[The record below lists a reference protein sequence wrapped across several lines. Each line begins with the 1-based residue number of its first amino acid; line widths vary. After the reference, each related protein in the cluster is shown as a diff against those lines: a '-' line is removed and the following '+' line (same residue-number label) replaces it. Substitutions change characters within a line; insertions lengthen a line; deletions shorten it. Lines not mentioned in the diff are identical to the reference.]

1 MFTGHF
7 TYDYEGE
14 PVYCYCGVK
23 APLVTSISNENPGRR
38 FFGCS
43 NYKVLI

>member
-23 APLVTSISNENPGRR
+23 APLVTSTSNENPGRR